1 MGIMDTGP
9 HGTRARILLVDDTEL
24 NRDLLGAILA
34 GAGFAVDVAGDGE
47 TAWELTWSK
56 TYDLVLMDL
65 EMPGMSGFEAAARI
79 RAREGVMSGVPIAAL
94 TATHE
99 PDAELYSLWSGI
111 DEYIAKPVEPRAL
124 VARIEAILS
133 ERHSDGDDWKAV
145 WRLHAF
151 AAWTRDLDAA
161 ATLDCLDEL
170 SSHLDEAVAAIHV
183 PCDRLRAVSADRRQA
198 PGPRHPL
205 RLRRDR
211 RHLRPLSGGADPA
224 GALARPEPARRH
236 RPAPATRS
244 RCGGR
249 TMPRCRRR
257 AAGSAPASA
266 CRACSEVGR
275 RRRTS
280 EVDPESLRDRPHGEE
295 RRSRVSNHA
304 PSLHFVVPLAEIVD
318 GSRRACGAPHHEVI
332 CALATPVFQHT
343 CMP

>member
-183 PCDRLRAVSADRRQA
+183 HATGSERFLRTAAKLQDLATRYGFDEIAGICAHYRAAQTRPARSRDPNLLGAIGRARYAIKVWRQDHAPMPPQGRWERTRISVQSLFGGRQA
-198 PGPRHPL
+198 
-205 RLRRDR
+205 
-211 RHLRPLSGGADPA
+211 A
-224 GALARPEPARRH
+224 
-236 RPAPATRS
+236 
-244 RCGGR
+244 
-249 TMPRCRRR
+249 
-257 AAGSAPASA
+257 
-266 CRACSEVGR
+266 
-275 RRRTS
+275 
-280 EVDPESLRDRPHGEE
+280 
-295 RRSRVSNHA
+295 
-304 PSLHFVVPLAEIVD
+304 
-318 GSRRACGAPHHEVI
+318 
-332 CALATPVFQHT
+332 
-343 CMP
+343 